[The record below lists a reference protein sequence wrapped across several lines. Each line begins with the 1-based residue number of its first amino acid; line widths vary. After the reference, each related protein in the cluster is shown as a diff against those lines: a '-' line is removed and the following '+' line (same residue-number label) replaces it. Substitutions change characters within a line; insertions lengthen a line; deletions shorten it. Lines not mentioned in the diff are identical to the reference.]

1 MSGSNLNRNL
11 VARAS
16 AVLTTAEVAATV
28 IDLNDMSPAGLAL
41 WFDFTIGS
49 LTNVILRVYVATDL
63 APTTW
68 IPLLDVPAGTAVAAT
83 LTASATGAIA
93 LPPAPGFKWMRVTA
107 QGTGTVTG
115 SLLALTWYYL
125 RRGAR

>member
-1 MSGSNLNRNL
+1 MAGSNLNRNL
-11 VARAS
+11 PARAS
-16 AVLTTAEVAATV
+16 AVLTNAEVAGT
-28 IDLNDMSPAGLAL
+28 ILDLNDASPQGLAL
-41 WFDFTIGS
+41 AFDFTIGS
-49 LTNVILRVYVATDL
+49 LTNVIIRVYVATDL

-68 IPLLDVPAGTAVAAT
+68 IPLLYVPAGTAIAATVAAT
-83 LTASATGAIA
+83 ATGAIA

-107 QGTGTVTG
+107 QGTGTVTS

>member
-1 MSGSNLNRNL
+1 MNRNL

-16 AVLTTAEVAATV
+16 AILTTGEVAGTI

-41 WFDFTIGS
+41 FYDFTIGS
-49 LTNVILRVYVATDL
+49 LTNVIIRVYVATDA

-68 IPLLDVPAGTAVAAT
+68 IPLLFVPTGTAIAAT
-83 LTASATGAIA
+83 VTATATGAIS

-107 QGTGTVTG
+107 QGTGTVTS